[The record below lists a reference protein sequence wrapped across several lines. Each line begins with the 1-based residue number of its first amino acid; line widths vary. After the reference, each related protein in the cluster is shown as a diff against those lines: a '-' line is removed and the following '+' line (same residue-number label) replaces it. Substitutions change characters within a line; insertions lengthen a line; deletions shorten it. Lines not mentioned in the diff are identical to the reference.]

1 MYDLCSFANPTVHT
15 ELLPTVR
22 ELLILLEARHVTC
35 SQGLLK
41 VKRWWHPQVLVQM
54 FTVRYSAAQSGTP
67 GKGSLGEKGHYKPG
81 CKEVKQDVPPVDLE
95 LTSLPD

>member
-1 MYDLCSFANPTVHT
+1 MSDLCSFANPTVHT
-15 ELLPTVR
+15 ERLPTVG

-54 FTVRYSAAQSGTP
+54 FTVRYAAAQSGTP